1 MFTEAPMN
9 FIIINL
15 TIISRTAS
23 LLCEDYH
30 MQIKYYISTKQDKI
44 LTADYNSINP
54 TRQSLEPVRILAEF
68 CALILYK
75 LTD

>member
-54 TRQSLEPVRILAEF
+54 TRQSLEPVRILAEC
-68 CALILYK
+68 CALFLYK